1 MSIDYTLDQWSTWL
15 QTKII
20 TYSLVSWHWITLLY
34 ANASD
39 FTWKTVRGICDA
51 HTPEQWYFPARNEC
65 PWPLKDTETTNNFFL
80 MEAMWVPTMQRM
92 YFRENYR
99 DGNENTIHSFND
111 VVTAEL
117 YNADKSVQY
126 ELSSFFHTFSWRSV
140 RAAPSLYEVVLIY
153 CLSNNLLLRK
163 SQLEGFTLEVMTAEG
178 EIIKQRLDST
188 RSYSFFDTWES
199 YREVEGELDT
209 DSTSVDSE

>member
-1 MSIDYTLDQWSTWL
+1 MSIEYTIDQWSTWL

-39 FTWKTVRGICDA
+39 FTWKTVRGIRDA
-51 HTPEQWYFPARNEC
+51 HIPENWYFHARNEC
-65 PWPLKDTETTNNFFL
+65 PWPLKESEPTNNFSA
-80 MEAMWVPTMQRM
+80 EAMWVPNMQRM
-92 YFRENYR
+92 YFRENSQS
-99 DGNENTIHSFND
+99 GTTHSFND

-117 YNADKSVQY
+117 YNSDKSIQY
-126 ELSSFFHTFSWRSV
+126 DLSSFFHTFSWRSV

-178 EIIKQRLDST
+178 ETILLRLHSSHAT
-188 RSYSFFDTWES
+188 VSFDTWEM
-199 YREVEGELDT
+199 YREVGEVED
-209 DSTSVDSE
+209 DSTSADET